1 MTQPAQRPSRGRP
14 RIADPASYIAVA
26 FDILG
31 RDGFRELSI
40 ATVVSRLSVT
50 KGSFYHHFKNWD
62 DFVWRLLARWEQE
75 QTDRIID
82 LTVQAPDPVERLHV
96 LKRHSAEIPHAIE
109 GALRAWGQSN
119 PIVESAMKR
128 IDERRHAFVS
138 RVCGE
143 YVGDAARGE
152 LFATAVMTMTIGL
165 QSMSRNASAEDFF
178 ELYTVADTAMDV
190 ERGVYG

>member
-1 MTQPAQRPSRGRP
+1 MKQSAQRASRGRP
-14 RIADPASYIAVA
+14 RIADPEAYVA
-26 FDILG
+26 AALDILE
-31 RDGFRELSI
+31 RNGFRDLSI
-40 ATVVSRLSVT
+40 ATVVSRLGVT

-82 LTVQAPDPVERLHV
+82 LTVQTADPIERLHV
-96 LKRHSAEIPHAIE
+96 LKRHAAEIPHAIE

-143 YVGDAARGE
+143 YVGDAARGD

-165 QSMSRNASAEDFF
+165 QSMSRTASAEEFF
-178 ELYTVADTAMDV
+178 ALYTVADTAMDV